1 MLFWPDPSG
10 LIDSNKER
18 IEAITMKEVF
28 MKSRAL
34 LALSV
39 IAMFVTATAFARA
52 GKQDFVLHNNTG
64 VEIHELYVSPVT
76 ADDWEE
82 DILGRDTLADGE
94 SVKITFDDRDK
105 HVHWDLKVVDSKGN
119 SIEWHDLNLIEISEL
134 TLHYKDG
141 KAWADIK

>member
-1 MLFWPDPSG
+1 
-10 LIDSNKER
+10 
-18 IEAITMKEVF
+18 

-134 TLHYKDG
+134 TLHYEKG
-141 KAWADIK
+141 KAWADVK